1 MKFCKTCD
9 KKLPKDENLDECF
22 KCQYTKEKENF
33 ECDFMDD
40 EGLTCIYQY
49 NMFRRGYVMDCEGN
63 WLTPEDVKK
72 YPRPEEL
79 QDYVDW
85 LHIHCTGGCIEYF
98 KHVEPKEYLSMIKE
112 FKSESEYLSECQKL
126 GVKP

>member
-9 KKLPKDENLDECF
+9 KKLPKDKKLDQCF
-22 KCQYTKEKENF
+22 DCIYKEEKEKF
-33 ECDFMDD
+33 DCDFDGD
-40 EGLTCIYQY
+40 EYLTCTYQK

-63 WLTPEDVKK
+63 WLSPEEAKE

-85 LHIHCTGGCIEYF
+85 IHLHCSGDCVKYYKYCEPEKYKKTC
-98 KHVEPKEYLSMIKE
+98 KH
-112 FKSESEYLSECQKL
+112 F
-126 GVKP
+126 GVKE